1 MAHDERKALM
11 TKVESLREGRA
22 LVCYFNFDRESDPR
36 LPGVTTQFSADS
48 KEALFRVLK
57 ESKASEQKIDLCL
70 YTRGGDLNAVWPL
83 VNLLREFDFDF
94 DVLAPFRC
102 HSSGTLVALG
112 ARRILM
118 APLSE
123 LSPIDPSTGNQFNP
137 SDPAY
142 KSSRLP
148 ISVEDVQAYS
158 RFVADQHKVGEQK
171 PSSEPLL
178 PEQRG
183 MFLRG

>member
-57 ESKASEQKIDLCL
+57 ESKASERKIDLCL

-83 VNLLREFDFDF
+83 VNLLREFDSDF
-94 DVLAPFRC
+94 DVPPCANNL
-102 HSSGTLVALG
+102 
-112 ARRILM
+112 
-118 APLSE
+118 
-123 LSPIDPSTGNQFNP
+123 
-137 SDPAY
+137 
-142 KSSRLP
+142 
-148 ISVEDVQAYS
+148 
-158 RFVADQHKVGEQK
+158 
-171 PSSEPLL
+171 
-178 PEQRG
+178 
-183 MFLRG
+183 

>member
-1 MAHDERKALM
+1 MLNQVVSK
-11 TKVESLREGRA
+11 SL
-22 LVCYFNFDRESDPR
+22 
-36 LPGVTTQFSADS
+36 
-48 KEALFRVLK
+48 
-57 ESKASEQKIDLCL
+57 
-70 YTRGGDLNAVWPL
+70 TRP
-83 VNLLREFDFDF
+83 
-94 DVLAPFRC
+94 VLAPFRC

-137 SDPAY
+137 SDPAD

-148 ISVEDVQAYS
+148 ISVKDVQAYS